1 MGRRRT
7 AWRWAVGRRTAGCRA
22 VRRWAVRRVPVR
34 QWTAGGGRRTAAS
47 GCAAVLTAVLCAV
60 PAGAAGAGDG
70 AGTYAYAPG
79 AHPVGGATVT
89 ADAAVLEPG
98 TTYRSSISE
107 GGKLYYRLDLDDT
120 STTYTSV
127 TAVPPP
133 GAVVSATD
141 GIKVSVQDASG
152 GPCAFSGASFGAGG
166 SPHPVTALAA
176 REVSPGKALCRSAGT
191 YYVVVERRDASGSS
205 PDAWGL
211 ELWPVSEPP
220 LKAASSASSAPRTA
234 TPGPWDSSSP
244 EPVTGEAHRRAGGA
258 GYSTARALGPGVWR
272 AGLRPGQTLFYKIPV
287 DWGQQLSAAAEL
299 NDVAG
304 GHGYVS
310 GALGLALGNPVRGPV
325 TDAALGYGGAR
336 KSVALEP
343 LPPVGYGNRAAVLD
357 QVSGMRFAGAYYLV
371 VHLGARMTDAF
382 GPGPFEVTLRVG
394 LRGAPGAGPGYDGT
408 PVPSGLFE
416 VGAAD
421 REAAVS
427 GTDGGGGRPAMRALA
442 AGGIGGGTALLLVL
456 GVWTVVARRRAVTR

>member
-7 AWRWAVGRRTAGCRA
+7 AWRRAVGCRA
-22 VRRWAVRRVPVR
+22 VRRW
-34 QWTAGGGRRTAAS
+34 TASGGRRTAAS

-60 PAGAAGAGDG
+60 PAGAAGAADG
-70 AGTYAYAPG
+70 GGTYAYAPG
-79 AHPVGGATVT
+79 AHPIGGAAAT
-89 ADAAVLEPG
+89 ADAADLEPG
-98 TTYRSSISE
+98 TTYRSSIPE
-107 GGKLYYRLDLDDT
+107 GGKLYYRLGLDA
-120 STTYTSV
+120 TTTAYTSV

-152 GPCAFSGASFGAGG
+152 GPCAFSSASFGAGG

-176 REVSPGKALCRSAGT
+176 REVSPGKALCRTAGT

-205 PDAWGL
+205 PDDWGL

-220 LKAASSASSAPRTA
+220 LKAASSASRTG
-234 TPGPWDSSSP
+234 TPVPWDSSSP
-244 EPVTGEAHRRAGGA
+244 EPVTGEVRRRAGGA
-258 GYSTARALGPGVWR
+258 GYSTARALGAGVWR
-272 AGLRPGQTLFYKIPV
+272 VGVRPGQTLFYKIPV
-287 DWGQQLSAAAEL
+287 DWGQRLSAEAEL
-299 NDVAG
+299 NDAAG

-310 GALGLALGNPVRGPV
+310 GALDLTLGNPVRGPV
-325 TDAALGYGGAR
+325 TDAALGYSGAR
-336 KSVALEP
+336 KAVALEP

-456 GVWTVVARRRAVTR
+456 GVWTVAARRRAVTR